1 MLNYVCVQAGYP
13 SDSFRNDFAPLVR
26 AVCEKWGVHCLD
38 LVDNAEFNTEFDA
51 SANAHTYDD
60 VHANTEG
67 YVVLAKYIA
76 PWLEEIFG

>member
-13 SDSFRNDFAPLVR
+13 SDAFRNDFAPLIR

-51 SANAHTYDD
+51 SANAHTYDG

-67 YVVLAKYIA
+67 YVVLTKYIA